1 MTSYLYLIIKNRQ
14 TQQIRKKRNIM
25 KQNCNKADNSNIING
40 LVGITIFVTNI
51 KQQTKLKNIKQ
62 IC

>member
-1 MTSYLYLIIKNRQ
+1 MTSYLYLIIKKRQ

-25 KQNCNKADNSNIING
+25 KHNCNKADNSNIING
-40 LVGITIFVTNI
+40 LVEKTIFVTNT
-51 KQQTKLKNIKQ
+51 KQQTKLKNIEQ

>member
-1 MTSYLYLIIKNRQ
+1 
-14 TQQIRKKRNIM
+14 M
-25 KQNCNKADNSNIING
+25 KHNCNKADNSNIING
-40 LVGITIFVTNI
+40 LVGITIFGTNI

>member
-1 MTSYLYLIIKNRQ
+1 
-14 TQQIRKKRNIM
+14 M

>member
-14 TQQIRKKRNIM
+14 TQQIRKKRNTM

-40 LVGITIFVTNI
+40 FAGITIFVTNI